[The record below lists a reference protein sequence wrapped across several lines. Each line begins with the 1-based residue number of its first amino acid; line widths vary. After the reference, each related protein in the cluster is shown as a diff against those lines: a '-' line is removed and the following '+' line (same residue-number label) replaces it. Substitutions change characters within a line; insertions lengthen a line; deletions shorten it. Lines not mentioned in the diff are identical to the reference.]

1 MRNISRLSGLFIF
14 ISFLLSIFSYFV
26 GKQYLIIAGIT
37 AWIALVMMFG
47 ALKKKKMLNIFLLL
61 SVVNFSISYYN
72 HFNIDFVRVFTV
84 NQYLLALLIGVG
96 FLRLITNPKKDF
108 SNELPKGKQSFLK
121 TYFSLHLFGSVIN
134 MSSIILVGDKLYK
147 KSPLSNSQIVVLT
160 RSFATDALW
169 SPFFVAFAAV
179 ITYAPHVNTSVI
191 LTDGIF
197 LAVVAFL
204 ITYREILTN
213 PKLEIEKFLGYPMS
227 YDSLYLPFA
236 LAVLVLVSNHFFP
249 HVKIIIL
256 IPVFS
261 IILVLFV
268 LLVKKGES
276 STFHV
281 LSNHILHELPNMKS
295 EISLFLIAGMFGV
308 SAGSILAGIH
318 VTLPFERFDWIAASG
333 LLAVFIILSFIGV
346 HPIITIATIGNLFAE
361 VNHTLLAAVV
371 LMAWST
377 SVSTS
382 PFSGVNLTLVSRYDL
397 DGVRIFKLNIFY
409 TLKMFVAYVLCL
421 FLISKYLH
429 L

>member
-1 MRNISRLSGLFIF
+1 MNKILRLAGIFIF
-14 ISFLLSIFSYFV
+14 ISFVLSIFSYFA
-26 GKQYLIIAGIT
+26 GQQYLILAGIM

-47 ALKKKKMLNIFLLL
+47 TLKKKKMLNIFLAL
-61 SVVNFSISYYN
+61 SVINFSISYYN
-72 HFNIDFVRVFTV
+72 HFYIDFIRAFTV

-96 FLRLITNPKKDF
+96 FLRLITSPKKDF
-108 SNELPKGKQSFLK
+108 ANELPQGKQSFLK

-147 KSPLSNSQIVVLT
+147 KSPLSNSQIVLLT
-160 RSFATDALW
+160 RAFATDALW

-179 ITYAPHVNTSVI
+179 ITYAPHVKTSII
-191 LTDGIF
+191 LVAGLG
-197 LAVVAFL
+197 LAIVGFL
-204 ITYREILTN
+204 ITYRDIVTN

-249 HVKIIIL
+249 HIKIIIL

-268 LLVKKGES
+268 LLAKKGETS
-276 STFHV
+276 ALHV

-308 SAGSILAGIH
+308 SAGSILAGVH
-318 VTLPFERFDWIAASG
+318 VALPFEHFDWIAASG
-333 LLAVFIILSFIGV
+333 LLAMFIVLSFIGV
-346 HPIITIATIGNLFAE
+346 HPIITIATLGSILSH

-377 SVSTS
+377 SVCTS

-397 DGVRIFKLNIFY
+397 DGVRIFKLNIGY
-409 TLKMFVAYVLCL
+409 TLKMYVAYVFCL
-421 FLISKYLH
+421 FLISTYLH